1 MALTRKKRREGGREI
16 THTHR
21 KHTPPE
27 TLIVVDLHT
36 HTRTLS
42 RAHTCSRLLS
52 EDLWP
57 LPLHVDSQ
65 CKEPNRK

>member
-1 MALTRKKRREGGREI
+1 MALTGKKRREGRKEI

-27 TLIVVDLHT
+27 TLIAVDVHT
-36 HTRTLS
+36 HTLS

-57 LPLHVDSQ
+57 LPPHVDSQ